1 MKVFLAHSKG
11 TTDLEIQSW
20 STAVQRWFE
29 RKGEIVEVV
38 PGVDDFNA
46 NIASDGTFDAW
57 ARAVPHR
64 RDTFTGLRLYGAV
77 VALSRE
83 VGKATGIIAQ
93 EALKAGTHV
102 YAADWTGTDDVDLS
116 PVAFAEETDP
126 QDYFRGWELR
136 TLERIEFGPN
146 DT

>member
-1 MKVFLAHSKG
+1 MRVFLAHSKG

-20 STAVQRWFE
+20 STAVQKAFE
-29 RKGEIVEVV
+29 QRGEVVEVV

-64 RDTFTGLRLYGAV
+64 RDTFTGLRLYGAIV
-77 VALSRE
+77 VLALE

-93 EALKAGTHV
+93 EALKAGTRV
-102 YAADWTGTDDVDLS
+102 YFAEWIGTDEVELTDV
-116 PVAFAEETDP
+116 VGAEETNS
-126 QDYFRGWELR
+126 QDFFRGWQLR
-136 TLERIEFGPN
+136 TLERVKFGPN